1 MSNRDRRGAK
11 SPEPSRGVVA
21 SAEKS
26 IISIRMPVEV
36 LRFVEDE
43 SRTRG
48 AALGLKGPDLENA
61 INVTAQ
67 INRTLEA
74 LRSWFG
80 LPAIVAETIEKDRA
94 TLGLGRLEYLQYLV
108 FRRYEATVKNGPGF
122 DRDGVEPDKHMGGR
136 R

>member
-1 MSNRDRRGAK
+1 MPKNDRNRGK
-11 SPEPSRGVVA
+11 PSEPSRGVVA

-43 SRTRG
+43 SRARA
-48 AALGLKGPDLENA
+48 AALGLKGADLENA
-61 INVTAQ
+61 INITAQ

-80 LPAIVAETIEKDRA
+80 LPAIVAEAAEKDRTA
-94 TLGLGRLEYLQYLV
+94 LGLGRLEYLQYLV
-108 FRRYEATVKNGPGF
+108 FRRYEATVKNGSAF
-122 DRDGVEPDKHMGGR
+122 DRDSAGERTR

>member
-1 MSNRDRRGAK
+1 MGNRDRRSAK

-21 SAEKS
+21 SPEKS

-48 AALGLKGPDLENA
+48 AALGLKGGDLENA

-80 LPAIVAETIEKDRA
+80 LPAILAEAIEKDRA
-94 TLGLGRLEYLQYLV
+94 ALGLGRLEYLQYLV
-108 FRRYEATVKNGPGF
+108 FRRYEATVKSGPGF
-122 DRDGVEPDKHMGGR
+122 DRDGVEPDKHIGGR